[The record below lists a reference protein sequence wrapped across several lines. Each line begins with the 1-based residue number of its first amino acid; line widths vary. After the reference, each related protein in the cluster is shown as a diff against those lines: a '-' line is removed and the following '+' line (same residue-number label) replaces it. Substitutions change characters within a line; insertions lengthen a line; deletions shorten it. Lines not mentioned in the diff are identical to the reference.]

1 MFLSGKISLFK
12 VAKVK
17 YFLEINTVRA
27 LFQQEVFP
35 QINHGFY
42 SELGKVFWQNTFP
55 LNTNSYPNNI
65 PQEFQDDLC
74 ESLQFSREEAPGP
87 LPWSERS
94 NLYLPYKICETM
106 QCKCNHSLQ
115 FFSTQPTSAC
125 NTGSLVC
132 KYCSEN
138 AVILKCN
145 IWTPTSY
152 KGSKVFLRKLPTY
165 DSEAGSLWTW
175 ATWELL

>member
-17 YFLEINTVRA
+17 YFLEINSQSAISTGSIPTNKSWILQWTGKGFLTEHISSQHQVIQIIFLKSFKMTCVNLFSSLERKLLA
-27 LFQQEVFP
+27 L
-35 QINHGFY
+35 
-42 SELGKVFWQNTFP
+42 SLGLKHRT
-55 LNTNSYPNNI
+55 
-65 PQEFQDDLC
+65 
-74 ESLQFSREEAPGP
+74 
-87 LPWSERS
+87 
-94 NLYLPYKICETM
+94 YLPYKICETM